1 MEFIANMISSI
12 SGYMYSYVLIVLLI
26 AAGIYFSFRTKFV
39 QIRMLKESIKVISEP
54 KKDKD
59 SISSFQA
66 LMVST
71 ASRGGTGNIVGVKG
85 AIIAGGPGAVFWMWL
100 IAVLGGASAFVE
112 STLAQIYK
120 KKGTDGSYGG
130 PAYYIKQALK
140 APALGGI
147 FALFLILTYM
157 GGFNALASFNLTDF
171 VKAYVPSD
179 NATLYIG
186 AIVAV
191 LSAVVIFGGG

>member
-1 MEFIANMISSI
+1 MDFIAGIISSI
-12 SGYMYSYVLIVLLI
+12 SGYMYSYILIILLI

-39 QIRMLKESIKVISEP
+39 QIRLLRESIRVIAEP

-71 ASRGGTGNIVGVKG
+71 ASRVGTGNIVGVTG
-85 AIIAGGPGAVFWMWL
+85 AIILGGPGAVFWMWL

-120 KKGTDGSYGG
+120 KRGSDGSYGG
-130 PAYYIKQALK
+130 SRLLYKTGAQGSCSGRCFRRIPYPDVYGRLQRT
-140 APALGGI
+140 GI
-147 FALFLILTYM
+147 FQ
-157 GGFNALASFNLTDF
+157 
-171 VKAYVPSD
+171 SD
-179 NATLYIG
+179 
-186 AIVAV
+186 
-191 LSAVVIFGGG
+191 

>member
-1 MEFIANMISSI
+1 MDFIGAIISSI
-12 SGYMYSYVLIVLLI
+12 SNYMYSYILIALLI

-39 QIRMLKESIKVISEP
+39 QIRLFKESVRVITE
-54 KKDKD
+54 KKKHKD

-71 ASRGGTGNIVGVKG
+71 ASRVGTGNIVGVTG
-85 AIIAGGPGAVFWMWL
+85 AIIMGGPGAVFWMWL
-100 IAVLGGASAFVE
+100 IAILGGASAFVE

-120 KKGTDGSYGG
+120 KKGYDGSYGG

-147 FALFLILTYM
+147 FAVFLILTYM
-157 GGFNALASFNLTDF
+157 GGF
-171 VKAYVPSD
+171 
-179 NATLYIG
+179 
-186 AIVAV
+186 
-191 LSAVVIFGGG
+191 